1 MEKKIHLKIENA
13 LNLLLKLDKPFD
25 LIFIDADK
33 KNYIHY
39 YNTILSKNLLKEDG
53 LMVIDNVLFK
63 GLVTQFNENKKENG
77 KEEQSSH
84 LISIAKLIHEF
95 NQYIAQDQR
104 TEKVLLTIRD
114 GLTLLKLKNH
124 PNNL

>member
-1 MEKKIHLKIENA
+1 MT
-13 LNLLLKLDKPFD
+13 NLLILFLLVKIYQYK
-25 LIFIDADK
+25 IFKTITDADK

-63 GLVTQFNENKKENG
+63 GLVTQFNENKKENS

-104 TEKVLLTIRD
+104 TEKVTYL
-114 GLTLLKLKNH
+114 
-124 PNNL
+124 